1 MDNQTTKE
9 KLDKKIRKQ
18 KYSSRD
24 KAVCYPASEK
34 EEEKLKRKKETH
46 AAA

>member
-34 EEEKLKRKKETH
+34 EEEKLKKKRKVL
-46 AAA
+46 